1 MKRWADFLSYTKAQ
15 ENVCLCSPLCKKSF
29 LTSLNFVSLVTVTMC
44 PLDVYLEWRTESIM
58 TSAQPIP
65 WSKWKKFFKSADGGV
80 VREVTKDAFAVH
92 YWNRMRLNSKVDY
105 MLDKNH
111 LLYQIFE
118 ANCPLTEER
127 LLRRL
132 IGSPY

>member
-1 MKRWADFLSYTKAQ
+1 
-15 ENVCLCSPLCKKSF
+15 
-29 LTSLNFVSLVTVTMC
+29 
-44 PLDVYLEWRTESIM
+44 M

-65 WSKWKKFFKSADGGV
+65 WWNWEKFYKSADGDM
-80 VREVTKDAFAVH
+80 VREVTKDSFAVH
-92 YWNRMRLNSKVDY
+92 YWNYMRLSSNVKY

-127 LLRRL
+127 LLRKH

>member
-1 MKRWADFLSYTKAQ
+1 
-15 ENVCLCSPLCKKSF
+15 
-29 LTSLNFVSLVTVTMC
+29 
-44 PLDVYLEWRTESIM
+44 M

-65 WSKWKKFFKSADGGV
+65 WWNWEKFYKSADGDM
-80 VREVTKDAFAVH
+80 VREVTKDSFAVH
-92 YWNRMRLNSKVDY
+92 YWNRMRLNSNVNY

-127 LLRRL
+127 LLRKH

>member
-1 MKRWADFLSYTKAQ
+1 
-15 ENVCLCSPLCKKSF
+15 
-29 LTSLNFVSLVTVTMC
+29 
-44 PLDVYLEWRTESIM
+44 M

-65 WSKWKKFFKSADGGV
+65 WNDWQKYYESADGDV

-92 YWNRMRLNSKVDY
+92 YYEHV
-105 MLDKNH
+105 MLDSAADHLRVDKNH

-118 ANCPLTEER
+118 ANCPLTEKL

-132 IGSPY
+132 IGSPWMVSASGSASAFLGPP

>member
-1 MKRWADFLSYTKAQ
+1 
-15 ENVCLCSPLCKKSF
+15 
-29 LTSLNFVSLVTVTMC
+29 
-44 PLDVYLEWRTESIM
+44 M

-65 WSKWKKFFKSADGGV
+65 WNSWRKYYKSADGDV
-80 VREVTKDAFAVH
+80 VREVTKNAFAVH
-92 YWNRMRLNSKVDY
+92 YYNSVMLNYGKADHLRV
-105 MLDKNH
+105 DKNN

-132 IGSPY
+132 IGSSWLVSASGSASAFLGPP

>member
-1 MKRWADFLSYTKAQ
+1 M
-15 ENVCLCSPLCKKSF
+15 N
-29 LTSLNFVSLVTVTMC
+29 
-44 PLDVYLEWRTESIM
+44 
-58 TSAQPIP
+58 SAQPIP
-65 WSKWKKFFKSADGGV
+65 WYSWRKYYESADGDV
-80 VREVTKDAFAVH
+80 VREVTKDAFALH
-92 YWNRMRLNSKVDY
+92 YYEHV
-105 MLDKNH
+105 MLDSKADHLRVGKNN